1 MPSGPRRAGLRGTPP
16 RSVLDELLAGA
27 EPATSAAAVPASP
40 QAGAAAD
47 GRGEAPAGRATE
59 RLTINLPPA
68 LIDRARDA
76 VYHSPWLS
84 LSSLAAGALSR
95 EIGRLEEE
103 RGEFFPARHGPLRI
117 GRRIG

>member
-1 MPSGPRRAGLRGTPP
+1 LPSAPRRAASRGRPP

-27 EPATSAAAVPASP
+27 EPAAPAP
-40 QAGAAAD
+40 PEAGAAAD
-47 GRGEAPAGRATE
+47 GRTEAPAGRAT
-59 RLTINLPPA
+59 RRMTINLPAA
-68 LIDRARDA
+68 LLERARDA

-103 RGEFFPARHGPLRI
+103 RGEPFPDGM
-117 GRRIG
+117 GRCAPAGGSVEPSV

>member
-1 MPSGPRRAGLRGTPP
+1 VASAPLAAPR
-16 RSVLDELLAGA
+16 
-27 EPATSAAAVPASP
+27 
-40 QAGAAAD
+40 AGAAAD
-47 GRGEAPAGRATE
+47 GRIEVPAGRATE

-68 LIDRARDA
+68 LIERARDA

-103 RGEFFPARHGPLRI
+103 RGEPFPARHGPLRT

>member
-1 MPSGPRRAGLRGTPP
+1 
-16 RSVLDELLAGA
+16 V
-27 EPATSAAAVPASP
+27 AAAAAAALAAP

-47 GRGEAPAGRATE
+47 GRTTAPAGRATE
-59 RLTINLPPA
+59 RLTINLSPA
-68 LIDRARDA
+68 LIERARDA

-84 LSSLAAGALSR
+84 LSSLAAGALSH

-103 RGEFFPARHGPLRI
+103 RGEPFPARHGPLRT